1 VSARVRAC
9 LATCALALAGA
20 LALWANGFG
29 IPPPLQATAPGPLPA
44 PTAAASTPPPFVPSM
59 AGTRPDGLPDTAAG
73 AALKV
78 DAELRHLF
86 DYYLSALGEADL
98 PAIRS
103 GIERELEQRL
113 APAAAA
119 EAKRL
124 LGQYLAYKR
133 ALAEAERGQ
142 GAPASGASF
151 AAAARNRLLAMQE
164 LRKRHFSPAE
174 AAGLF
179 GDTDARDQDAI
190 ARLEVV
196 DDKTLSP
203 AQRLQRMADLDRKLP
218 PALQEE
224 RTAPQRIL
232 NIEQQVETARKGGAG
247 EDELFRLRA
256 AAFDP
261 QAAGRLAQLD
271 REQADWLRRIAAY
284 RSASAGLAGN
294 QAAIQQLR
302 DSLFTSFE
310 QKRLGAYE

>member
-1 VSARVRAC
+1 VSVRVRAG
-9 LATCALALAGA
+9 LAASALAAAGA
-20 LALWANGFG
+20 LALWAGG
-29 IPPPLQATAPGPLPA
+29 IGAPPVPATAAGARLA
-44 PTAAASTPPPFVPSM
+44 PQPAAATPPPFVPSM
-59 AGTRPDGLPDTAAG
+59 AGTRPDGLPEAAAG

-98 PAIRS
+98 PAIRA
-103 GIERELEQRL
+103 GIERELERRM
-113 APAAAA
+113 APAAAT

-124 LGQYLAYKR
+124 LGQYLSYKR
-133 ALAEAERGQ
+133 ALAEAERAQ
-142 GAPASGASF
+142 GTPAAATSF
-151 AAAARNRLLAMQE
+151 AAAARNRLLAMQQ
-164 LRKRHFSPAE
+164 LRKRYFSPTE

-190 ARLEVV
+190 ARLELV

-203 AQRLQRMADLDRKLP
+203 AQRLQRMADLDRQLSA
-218 PALQEE
+218 ALQEE
-224 RTAPQRIL
+224 RSAPQRVL
-232 NIEQQVETARKGGAG
+232 NVEQQVETARKGGAG

-261 QAAGRLAQLD
+261 QAASRLAQLD

-284 RSASAGLAGN
+284 RSASAGMAGN
-294 QAAIQQLR
+294 PAALQQLR

>member
-1 VSARVRAC
+1 MSARVRAG
-9 LATCALALAGA
+9 LAAFALAAAGA
-20 LALWANGFG
+20 LALWLFGAESPPGRAPVAN
-29 IPPPLQATAPGPLPA
+29 TRPA
-44 PTAAASTPPPFVPSM
+44 PTAPAPFVPSM
-59 AGTRPDGLPDTAAG
+59 AGTQPDGRLDAAPG
-73 AALKV
+73 DALKV

-86 DYYLSALGEADL
+86 DYYLSALGEAEL
-98 PAIRS
+98 PAIRA
-103 GIERELEQRL
+103 GIEQELERRL
-113 APAAAA
+113 KPAAAV

-142 GAPASGASF
+142 GAPASGTSF
-151 AAAARNRLLAMQE
+151 AAAARSRLLAMQE
-164 LRKRHFSPAE
+164 LRKRYFSPSE

-190 ARLEVV
+190 ARLQLV

-203 AQRLQRMADLDRKLP
+203 TQRLQRMAELDRSLP

-224 RTAPQRIL
+224 RSAPQRVL
-232 NIEQQVETARKGGAG
+232 NLEQQVASARNSGAS
-247 EDELFRLRA
+247 DDDIYRLRA

-284 RSASAGLAGN
+284 RSASAGLGGN

-302 DSLFTSFE
+302 DSLFTSWE

>member
-1 VSARVRAC
+1 MSARVRAV
-9 LATCALALAGA
+9 LAASALAVAGA
-20 LALWANGFG
+20 LALWAGG
-29 IPPPLQATAPGPLPA
+29 IGTPPVP
-44 PTAAASTPPPFVPSM
+44 AAAAGARPASMAAAATPPPFVPSM
-59 AGTRPDGLPDTAAG
+59 AGTRPDGLPEAAAG

-98 PAIRS
+98 PAIRA
-103 GIERELEQRL
+103 GIERELERRM
-113 APAAAA
+113 APAAAT

-133 ALAEAERGQ
+133 ALAEAERAQ
-142 GAPASGASF
+142 GTPASATSF
-151 AAAARNRLLAMQE
+151 AAAARNRLLAMQQ
-164 LRKRHFSPAE
+164 LRKRYFSPGE
-174 AAGLF
+174 ATGLF

-190 ARLEVV
+190 ARLELV

-218 PALQEE
+218 AALQEE
-224 RTAPQRIL
+224 RTAPQRVL
-232 NIEQQVETARKGGAG
+232 NVEQQVEMARKGGAG

-261 QAAGRLAQLD
+261 QAASRLAQLD

-284 RSASAGLAGN
+284 RSASAGMAGN
-294 QAAIQQLR
+294 PAALQQLR

>member
-1 VSARVRAC
+1 VNARVRAG
-9 LATCALALAGA
+9 LAACALAAAGA
-20 LALWANGFG
+20 LALWADG
-29 IPPPLQATAPGPLPA
+29 IGAPPVP
-44 PTAAASTPPPFVPSM
+44 AAAAGARPASKAAAATPPPFVPSM
-59 AGTRPDGLPDTAAG
+59 AGTRPDGLPEAAAG

-98 PAIRS
+98 PVIRA
-103 GIERELEQRL
+103 GIERELERRL

-133 ALAEAERGQ
+133 ALAEAERAQ
-142 GAPASGASF
+142 GPPASATSF

-164 LRKRHFSPAE
+164 LRKRYFSPTE

-203 AQRLQRMADLDRKLP
+203 AQRLQRLADLDRKLP

-224 RTAPQRIL
+224 RTTPQRVL
-232 NIEQQVETARKGGAG
+232 SVEQQVEAARKGGAS
-247 EDELFRLRA
+247 EDELYRLRA
-256 AAFDP
+256 AAFDL
-261 QAAGRLAQLD
+261 QAASRLAQLD

-284 RSASAGLAGN
+284 RSASAGLAGSP
-294 QAAIQQLR
+294 AAIQQLR
-302 DSLFTSFE
+302 DNLFTSFE